1 MIIQKMEI
9 DHYAEVK
16 RIWTTTDGMGL
27 RSIDDSKAGIEKF
40 LLRNPNTNF
49 ICKMDNSIVGVI
61 LSGHDGRRGYIYH
74 TAVKKEFRK
83 QGIGKKLVEEAIL
96 SLRNEGINK
105 VALVVFKNNSG
116 GNSFWK
122 ALGFEERSDLIY
134 RNLSLHAE
142 NI

>member
-9 DHYAEVK
+9 DHYSEVK
-16 RIWTTTDGMGL
+16 RIWTTTDGIGL
-27 RSIDDSKAGIEKF
+27 RSIDDSKA
-40 LLRNPNTNF
+40 
-49 ICKMDNSIVGVI
+49 
-61 LSGHDGRRGYIYH
+61 
-74 TAVKKEFRK
+74 
-83 QGIGKKLVEEAIL
+83 GIGKKLVEEAIL

-116 GNSFWK
+116 ENSFWK